1 MRLFKSQHAD
11 VDGGPSVS
19 GNSNSSQ
26 TLEPDEPPP
35 NPIPRQP
42 VDEAPEEKVQ
52 DVKLGQKVEKKKLS
66 ESRDK
71 SEVPVISAFN
81 EKQKLAPRFTHIRSF
96 YPMKIQRSLDHI
108 ESLISNSKWW
118 KSILIR
124 CYVWG

>member
-81 EKQKLAPRFTHIRSF
+81 EKQK
-96 YPMKIQRSLDHI
+96 
-108 ESLISNSKWW
+108 
-118 KSILIR
+118 
-124 CYVWG
+124 